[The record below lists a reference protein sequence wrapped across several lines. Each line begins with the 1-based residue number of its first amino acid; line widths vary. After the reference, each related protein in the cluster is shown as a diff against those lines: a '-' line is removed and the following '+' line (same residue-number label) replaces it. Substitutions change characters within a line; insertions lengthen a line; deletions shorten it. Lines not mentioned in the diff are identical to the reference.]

1 MVKLLSI
8 LKVHSHPVVA
18 MIFILL
24 FYSSIPVLSRKHTQ
38 KKLPTSDA
46 AIELFSNFVQ
56 VLPQQAESLD
66 IPATGQVLNGQPS
79 VTIDN
84 IDWMD
89 IPLPSQKSHFA
100 GFDEGEGATEDAGA
114 AEGAGAALLPK
125 LNQLLIYISYPQN
138 FFCTIANFKRRP
150 SLREVWRL

>member
-1 MVKLLSI
+1 V
-8 LKVHSHPVVA
+8 
-18 MIFILL
+18 FILQL
-24 FYSSIPVLSRKHTQ
+24 L
-38 KKLPTSDA
+38 A
-46 AIELFSNFVQ
+46 ASNALIFS
-56 VLPQQAESLD
+56 
-66 IPATGQVLNGQPS
+66 G
-79 VTIDN
+79 
-84 IDWMD
+84 
-89 IPLPSQKSHFA
+89 SHFA